1 MSAQH
6 FCRRCKYYDPYYTC
20 ELRHFKKTQF
30 GWCSQKRK
38 IVPSREGCGAYAT
51 RAPQCYGEELT
62 RVALNGI
69 LNELAEIRS
78 TMEERSH
85 ETEETDVQHL
95 RGI

>member
-1 MSAQH
+1 MRAA
-6 FCRRCKYYDPYYTC
+6 P
-20 ELRHFKKTQF
+20 L
-30 GWCSQKRK
+30 QKNAVRVVFAK
-38 IVPSREGCGAYAT
+38 AEDRSLARGCGAYAT

-78 TMEERSH
+78 IMEERSH